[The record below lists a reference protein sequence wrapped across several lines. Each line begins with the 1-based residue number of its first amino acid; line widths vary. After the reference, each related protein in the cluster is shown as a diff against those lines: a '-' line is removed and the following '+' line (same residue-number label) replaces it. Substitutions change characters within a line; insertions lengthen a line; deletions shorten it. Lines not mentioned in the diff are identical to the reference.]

1 MTATIALPRTD
12 WLARLRTI
20 MVLRPGQRVV
30 NVPGIGVSVSRR
42 AVVSGA
48 VDWWLAGGAPAPV
61 AAYQPKGAASLAASY
76 VNLANPGMYDVVEG
90 AAYPSWSAGVGWSFS
105 AASHQYLST
114 GITSSLYGWTM
125 MCQFANASY
134 YSHFGTGDVLMGK
147 YQYRQA
153 FYLAP
158 TLTSSLTRWQSGGS
172 SYNISNITTGG
183 NMALAGQKAYLN
195 GNLQA
200 TITTDWDNIAQVGSV
215 LIGAYTYISTPS
227 NWFQGDIIAAALW
240 STALSDAQVA
250 AVSAAMAAL

>member
-1 MTATIALPRTD
+1 MTATIALPRQPHSD
-12 WLARLRTI
+12 WLARIRTI
-20 MVLRPGQRVV
+20 GLGLGGRGVMGLGLGRSSVQAAAA
-30 NVPGIGVSVSRR
+30 VP
-42 AVVSGA
+42 
-48 VDWWLAGGAPAPV
+48 WWLAGGAPAPV

-76 VNLANPGMYDVVEG
+76 VNLANPGMYDVVGG

-105 AASHQYLST
+105 AASHQHLNT
-114 GITSSLYGWTM
+114 GITSRLYGWTM

-134 YSHFGTGDVLMGK
+134 YSHFGDGDVLMGK

-200 TITTDWDNIAQVGSV
+200 TITTDWGNTAQAGSV
-215 LIGAYTYISTPS
+215 LIGAFNIISTPS